1 MLDQQLSES
10 KPASWES
17 TPVSFSY
24 FLASFWSQ
32 PGSAF
37 CFFLVEVSTSFCFA
51 FFGLTLSLFFCCV
64 CLSQSGSVLLF
75 VLQSTPISFTFL
87 QMFWSQA
94 RSVFF
99 FVFLLESTR
108 VSLQLYWSQP
118 GCVCY
123 MAFLQS
129 TPVTVYFPTDFLE
142 STSVNVLLF
151 CWNQHSFLFPCF
163 GINLGQFFSFCF
175 FLAVNSVCSFCYF
188 LQSTP
193 VSFSLFYRE
202 LVVILISCRHV
213 SIDVSGGTCYT

>member
-1 MLDQQLSES
+1 MNVFVGAD
-10 KPASWES
+10 SWFFVWFFLES
-17 TPVSFSY
+17 TRVSFLLFSCRSQHKFLFCIFWINPFLVFLLCLFESIRVSPFVCVAIHPNKFY
-24 FLASFWSQ
+24 FLANVLESS
-32 PGSAF
+32 P
-37 CFFLVEVSTSFCFA
+37 VS
-51 FFGLTLSLFFCCV
+51 
-64 CLSQSGSVLLF
+64 
-75 VLQSTPISFTFL
+75 
-87 QMFWSQA
+87 
-94 RSVFF
+94 FF

-213 SIDVSGGTCYT
+213 SIDVSGGTCHT